1 MGAKRNPTGPLTT
14 AVLYQI
20 NECIFWG
27 RTRPKTIDPMDDD
40 EIYTVRNFDRLD
52 LIASNRLGDA
62 QLWWVIL
69 LRNDLRLVP
78 NDLVPGM
85 QIFIPSR
92 QSLRSRGIAR

>member
-1 MGAKRNPTGPLTT
+1 MGVKRNPTGPLTT

-27 RTRPKTIDPMDDD
+27 RTYPPTIEPMDDD
-40 EIYTVRNFDRLD
+40 QVYVVTNYGRLD
-52 LIASNRLGDA
+52 LIAATQLGDS
-62 QLWWVIL
+62 QLWWVIMA
-69 LRNDLRLVP
+69 RNNLRLVP
-78 NDLVPGM
+78 NDLVPGQ